1 MYFEF
6 LNMTDQLQAEE
17 TIDIRGGVSDSAR
30 NLEEQT
36 SCDNCNGGNCNVY
49 DASNNQQTC

>member
-1 MYFEF
+1 
-6 LNMTDQLQAEE
+6 MTDQLQAEE